1 MNCTDV
7 TVGLHFTFKHTIIDS
22 HLHQDYYL
30 QEMIPIENDE
40 FLK

>member
-22 HLHQDYYL
+22 LLHQDYYL
-30 QEMIPIENDE
+30 QVDSAN
-40 FLK
+40 

>member
-7 TVGLHFTFKHTIIDS
+7 TVGFHFTFKHTIIDS

-30 QEMIPIENDE
+30 QVDSTN
-40 FLK
+40 

>member
-7 TVGLHFTFKHTIIDS
+7 IVGLHFTFKHNIIDS

-30 QEMIPIENDE
+30 RVDSTN
-40 FLK
+40 

>member
-22 HLHQDYYL
+22 HLQQDYYL
-30 QEMIPIENDE
+30 QVDSAN
-40 FLK
+40 

>member
-7 TVGLHFTFKHTIIDS
+7 TVGLHFIFKYTIIDS

-30 QEMIPIENDE
+30 QVDSTN
-40 FLK
+40 